1 MDGSP
6 VRYLIAIVIL
16 LILAAYFAG
25 TEIALAS
32 TNKIRMANRAE
43 NGDRKAKT
51 VVYVLDHFDKAL
63 TTLLI
68 GNNVTHAGIATIA
81 TLFTYSLFSSIE
93 SMPDYAVTL
102 STIIA
107 TIVVFFIGEMVPK
120 SFAKACNESFALVA
134 AGPLVL
140 LMKIL
145 SPISFIFSVFSDLVS
160 RPFKKKAG
168 ETPTVTEDE
177 LYDIIETYVEEND
190 IDKET
195 EELVQNAIEFSDSS
209 VKDVFTPWDKV
220 VKIHESDSI
229 DTIVE
234 TIKGCTFTRLPVLND
249 EGVVVGTMSI
259 RTFLKRYIK
268 EKDFDIKEILTVPV
282 YIDDKLPVDDLLT
295 TLSTKRTHIAYVRSG
310 KQILGIITVED
321 ILEELVGEIYDEE
334 ESIGG
339 VDNAD

>member
-6 VRYLIAIVIL
+6 VRYLIAIIIL

-43 NGDRKAKT
+43 NGDKKAKR
-51 VVYVLDHFDKAL
+51 VLYVLDHFDKAL

-93 SMPDYAVTL
+93 TMPDYAVTL

-107 TIVVFFIGEMVPK
+107 TIVVFFVGEMVPK
-120 SFAKACNESFALVA
+120 SFAKACNESFATFA
-134 AGPLVL
+134 SGPLII

-195 EELVQNAIEFSDSS
+195 EELVQNAIEFSESS
-209 VKDVFTPWDKV
+209 VKDVLTPWNKV
-220 VKIHESDSI
+220 IKISENDSI
-229 DTIVE
+229 ASIVE

-249 EGVVVGTMSI
+249 EGAIIGTMSI
-259 RTFLKRYIK
+259 RTFLKRYLK

-295 TLSTKRTHIAYVRSG
+295 TLSLKRTHIAYVRNG
-310 KQILGIITVED
+310 KEILGIITVED

-339 VDNAD
+339 AVNA

>member
-1 MDGSP
+1 MDDSP
-6 VRYLIAIVIL
+6 AIQYLIAIIGL

-43 NGDRKAKT
+43 NGDKRAKR
-51 VVYVLDHFDKAL
+51 VIYVLDNFDKAL

-68 GNNVTHAGIATIA
+68 GNNITHAGIATIA

-93 SMPDYAVTL
+93 AMPDYAVTL

-107 TIVVFFIGEMVPK
+107 TVVVFFIGEMIPK
-120 SFAKACNESFALVA
+120 AFAKACNESFSLFA
-134 AGPLVL
+134 AGPLVI

-145 SPISFIFSVFSDLVS
+145 TPVSLFFSIFSDLVS

-168 ETPTVTEDE
+168 EIPTVTEDE
-177 LYDIIETYVEEND
+177 LYEIIETYVEEND

-195 EELVQNAIEFSDSS
+195 EELVQNAIEFSESS
-209 VKDVFTPWDKV
+209 VKDVLTPWDKV
-220 VKIHESDSI
+220 IKISENFDNE
-229 DTIVE
+229 TIVE
-234 TIKGCTFTRLPVLND
+234 TIRGCTFTRLPVIND
-249 EGVVVGTMSI
+249 EGTVVGTLSM
-259 RTFLKRYIK
+259 RTFLKRYLK
-268 EKDFDIKEILTVPV
+268 EKDFSIKEIMTVPV
-282 YIDDKLPVDDLLT
+282 YIDDKIPVDDLLT
-295 TLSTKRTHIAYVRSG
+295 TLSSKRTHIAYVRSG
-310 KQILGIITVED
+310 KEILGIITVED

-339 VDNAD
+339 EENA

>member
-1 MDGSP
+1 MDDSP
-6 VRYLIAIVIL
+6 AIQYLIAIIVL

-43 NGDRKAKT
+43 NGDKRAKR
-51 VVYVLDHFDKAL
+51 VIYVLDHFDKAL

-81 TLFTYSLFSSIE
+81 TLFTYSLFSSVE
-93 SMPDYAVTL
+93 AMPDYAVTL

-107 TIVVFFIGEMVPK
+107 TIVVFFVGEMIPK
-120 SFAKACNESFALVA
+120 AFAKACNESFALVA

-145 SPISFIFSVFSDLVS
+145 TPISLFFSVFSDLVS

-195 EELVQNAIEFSDSS
+195 EELVQNAIEFSESS
-209 VKDVFTPWDKV
+209 VKDVMTPWDKV
-220 VKIHESDSI
+220 VKVSI
-229 DTIVE
+229 DDDNKTIVNA
-234 TIKGCTFTRLPVLND
+234 IKGCTFTRLPVINKN
-249 EGVVVGTMSI
+249 GTVMGTLSM
-259 RTFLKRYIK
+259 RTFLKRYLK
-268 EKDFDIKEILTVPV
+268 EKNFSIKEIITTPV
-282 YIDDKLPVDDLLT
+282 YIGDKTPVDDLLNV
-295 TLSTKRTHIAYVRSG
+295 LSSKRTHVAYVRSG
-310 KQILGIITVED
+310 KKILGIITVED

-339 VDNAD
+339 AVNA